1 MTNNKP
7 DKDYYHT
14 LFHEKMKYSMK
25 YPARPI
31 DPAKPAGDFK
41 PYNRR
46 QPSPCFE
53 LSHVIAVLVLVGLAV
68 LGLWV
73 GLGR

>member
-1 MTNNKP
+1 MTWDTYGSHSRDVRKRI
-7 DKDYYHT
+7 
-14 LFHEKMKYSMK
+14 LE
-25 YPARPI
+25 
-31 DPAKPAGDFK
+31 KPAGDFK

-53 LSHVIAVLVLVGLAV
+53 LSHVIAVLVLVGLVV